1 MSALRVLLYYISA
14 FKKVHWSFL
23 LLLMPFSQNQEDV
36 EHPALS
42 QLKLKDYELGER
54 LGEGSSNGAV
64 YAAKYN
70 EHDVSKYFVMNCL
83 HTSIKFFLLASSFVS
98 FLTVLRCICC
108 S

>member
-1 MSALRVLLYYISA
+1 
-14 FKKVHWSFL
+14 
-23 LLLMPFSQNQEDV
+23 MPFSQNQEEV

-70 EHDVSKYFVMNCL
+70 EHDVSKYNFCNELFTYFYQILPLGQQFC
-83 HTSIKFFLLASSFVS
+83 KLLD
-98 FLTVLRCICC
+98 C

>member
-1 MSALRVLLYYISA
+1 MPALSVLLYYISA
-14 FKKVHWSFL
+14 FKKVHGSFL
-23 LLLMPFSQNQEDV
+23 LLLIPSSKNQEEV

-70 EHDVSKYFVMNCL
+70 EHDVSKYFEMNFL
-83 HTSIKFFLLASSFVS
+83 HTSLKFFLLASTFVS

>member
-1 MSALRVLLYYISA
+1 MSALSVLLYYISA

-23 LLLMPFSQNQEDV
+23 LLLIPYPQNQEGV
-36 EHPALS
+36 EHAVLS

-70 EHDVSKYFVMNCL
+70 EHEVGKYLIVTFS

-98 FLTVLRCICC
+98 FLTVLRCIWC

>member
-1 MSALRVLLYYISA
+1 M
-14 FKKVHWSFL
+14 L
-23 LLLMPFSQNQEDV
+23 LLILYSQNQEEV
-36 EHPALS
+36 EHAALS

-70 EHDVSKYFVMNCL
+70 EHEVSQYFIMNFL

-98 FLTVLRCICC
+98 FLTVLRSIVC